1 MPTGRMFTVGR
12 DAHFSGV
19 RKTLECADNKEAV
32 EKATQL
38 TKGFDPK
45 DLGRC
50 AQGCAASRQLVI
62 EIGASVGGLVSAAV
76 RVAHGSSSNRRT

>member
-1 MPTGRMFTVGR
+1 MPTGRIFTVGR

-19 RKTLECADNKEAV
+19 RKTLECTDDKEAV

-38 TKGFDPK
+38 TNGLDSR

-50 AQGCAASRQLVI
+50 ARGCAASRQPVI
-62 EIGASVGGLVSAAV
+62 EIGPSVGGLVSAAV

>member
-19 RKTLECADNKEAV
+19 RCADDKEAV

-38 TKGFDPK
+38 TKGFDPERIW
-45 DLGRC
+45 DDAR
-50 AQGCAASRQLVI
+50 RV
-62 EIGASVGGLVSAAV
+62 V
-76 RVAHGSSSNRRT
+76 RLPGSLSLK